1 MQRKIT
7 RTSIDL
13 IAYTSM
19 ILLSIM
25 WIIVSLADCYEL
37 SGGSQTKKA
46 GFFTWFVVVLIAID
60 IIYLLQTKLAYI
72 ILSGIG
78 WLYLS
83 MAMVLYA
90 KLYSLLT
97 DIVVYCLPP
106 DHGRS
111 SYSEVTMLPRGR
123 WCIFI
128 GFAILF
134 VHLYLICKTCIER
147 IKKRKCDRR
156 NDS

>member
-7 RTSIDL
+7 RTPIDL

-19 ILLSIM
+19 ILLSIT
-25 WIIVSLADCYEL
+25 WVIISLADCYEQ

-46 GFFTWFVVVLIAID
+46 GFFTWFVIVLIAID
-60 IIYLLQTKLAYI
+60 IIYLLHTRLVYI

-78 WLYLS
+78 WLYFVVA
-83 MAMVLYA
+83 MALYA
-90 KLYSLLT
+90 KLCNLILGNIYYFRAPDYGGAYYSK
-97 DIVVYCLPP
+97 
-106 DHGRS
+106 
-111 SYSEVTMLPRGR
+111 VTMLPRGR